1 MRGRQCPARVKCTR
15 VGRVRQAL
23 NEIVKLDKNKYE
35 NNTINYLISV
45 QTTKVL
51 TIKIERQR

>member
-23 NEIVKLDKNKYE
+23 NEIVKLDSRHKNMNK
-35 NNTINYLISV
+35 TIA
-45 QTTKVL
+45 
-51 TIKIERQR
+51 